1 MKAKHFDMKIARTW
15 AICLSL
21 PLLAAMT
28 GCAIRPQVTVETS
41 NQPRAGSVRAY
52 AKARPVVGLVLSGGT
67 ARGYAHIGVIRVLE
81 QLGIE
86 PDLIVGTSAG
96 SLVGA
101 AYASGL
107 TADQINTAAVRL
119 EAARLMDFTLPQL
132 GQPVIRGDLGF
143 IRGERLQQFVNQL
156 VAEQPLQALQRRFV
170 VIATDLQTGNSTAF
184 TEGDVGLAVRA
195 SSAVPGLFVPPLIN
209 GRRYIDGGV
218 SSPLPVRAARE
229 LGADIVIAVDA
240 TYPPEHAEITNLTD
254 VLFQSFLIAG
264 QRLKE
269 NESASADLVIRPKV
283 ENTGQLG
290 FEDRDWLIGS
300 GERAARLLSSEL
312 QRLTAHPGV
321 GEK

>member
-1 MKAKHFDMKIARTW
+1 MNAMRPVLQIARTW
-15 AICLSL
+15 ALRLSL
-21 PLLAAMT
+21 LLLAVVT
-28 GCAIRPQVTVETS
+28 GCANRPPLMVETS
-41 NQPRAGSVRAY
+41 NQPRSGSVRAF
-52 AKARPVVGLVLSGGT
+52 AKARPVVALVLSGGT

-107 TADQINTAAVRL
+107 TADQINAAAVRL
-119 EAARLMDFTLPQL
+119 EAARLMDLTIPQL
-132 GQPVIRGDLGF
+132 GQPIVRGDLGF
-143 IRGERLQQFVNQL
+143 VRGERLQQFVNDL
-156 VAEQPLQALQRRFV
+156 VSGRPLQALQRRFA
-170 VIATDLQTGNSTAF
+170 VIATDLQTGNLTAF

-229 LGADIVIAVDA
+229 LGADVVIAVDA
-240 TYPPEHAEITNLTD
+240 TYPPEQADITNLTD

-290 FEDRDWLIGS
+290 YEHREWLISS

-321 GEK
+321 GKK